1 MKRSIILTS
10 VLFSIPLV
18 CYAFAGMFDRY
29 LELMDVLNAVIKTI
43 FVAQLVVYLLIVVKW
58 GKISK
63 RIRMELIFLAKGL
76 CKNQWIN
83 LFAAWLLS
91 SFVLTPYVDVFCV
104 SLWILGIIPLF
115 LFGVIYWIIVFKK
128 KQRKRWLSGLKA
140 IYFYIITSIGQIM
153 GFSIY
158 YIAYILKWYVPSN
171 EYCGI
176 MWDFLGYKSY
186 IGNEGGYILLEGMLE
201 LAICMAVPYLVLVV
215 INAVR
220 FILSSTR

>member
-1 MKRSIILTS
+1 MTS

-29 LELMDVLNAVIKTI
+29 LELMDVLNAVLKTI
-43 FVAQLVVYLLIVVKW
+43 FVTQLFVYLLIVVKW
-58 GKISK
+58 GKLSK
-63 RIRMELIFLAKGL
+63 RIRMKLLFLAKGL

-201 LAICMAVPYLVLVV
+201 LAICMALPYLVLVV

>member
-140 IYFYIITSIGQIM
+140 IYFYIITSIGQII
-153 GFSIY
+153 GFAIY

-171 EYCGI
+171 DYCGI

>member
-128 KQRKRWLSGLKA
+128 KQRKIWLSGLKA

>member
-1 MKRSIILTS
+1 MKKSIILTS

-29 LELMDVLNAVIKTI
+29 LELMDVLNAVLKTI
-43 FVAQLVVYLLIVVKW
+43 FVTQLVVYLLIVVKW
-58 GKISK
+58 GKLSK
-63 RIRMELIFLAKGL
+63 RIRMKLLFLAKGL

>member
-1 MKRSIILTS
+1 MKKSIILTS

>member
-63 RIRMELIFLAKGL
+63 RIRMKLIFLAKGL

>member
-1 MKRSIILTS
+1 MKKSIILTS

-29 LELMDVLNAVIKTI
+29 LELMDVLNAVLKTI
-43 FVAQLVVYLLIVVKW
+43 FVTQLVVYLLIVVKW
-58 GKISK
+58 GKLSK
-63 RIRMELIFLAKGL
+63 RIRMKLLFLAKGL

-201 LAICMAVPYLVLVV
+201 LAICMALPYLVLVV

>member
-1 MKRSIILTS
+1 MKKIIVVLT
-10 VLFSIPLV
+10 VLFTIPLAG
-18 CYAFAGMFDRY
+18 YAHAGFFDRY
-29 LELMDVLNAVIKTI
+29 LELMDVLNAVLKTI
-43 FVAQLVVYLLIVVKW
+43 FVTQLFVYLLIVVKW
-58 GKISK
+58 GNLSK
-63 RIRMELIFLAKGL
+63 RIRMKLLFLAKGL

>member
-1 MKRSIILTS
+1 MKKSIILTS

-43 FVAQLVVYLLIVVKW
+43 FVAQLIVYLLIVVKW
-58 GKISK
+58 GKLSK
-63 RIRMELIFLAKGL
+63 RIRMRLLFFAKGL

-140 IYFYIITSIGQIM
+140 IYFYIITMFFYRIMSIKI
-153 GFSIY
+153 
-158 YIAYILKWYVPSN
+158 
-171 EYCGI
+171 
-176 MWDFLGYKSY
+176 
-186 IGNEGGYILLEGMLE
+186 
-201 LAICMAVPYLVLVV
+201 
-215 INAVR
+215 
-220 FILSSTR
+220 

>member
-1 MKRSIILTS
+1 MKKIIVVLT
-10 VLFSIPLV
+10 VLFAIPLAG
-18 CYAFAGMFDRY
+18 YAHAGFFDRY
-29 LELMDVLNAVIKTI
+29 LELMDVLNAVLKTI
-43 FVAQLVVYLLIVVKW
+43 FVTQLFVYLLIVVKW
-58 GKISK
+58 GNLSK
-63 RIRMELIFLAKGL
+63 RIRMKLLFLAKGL

-158 YIAYILKWYVPSN
+158 YITYILKWYVPSN

>member
-10 VLFSIPLV
+10 VLFSIALV

-29 LELMDVLNAVIKTI
+29 LELMDVLNAVLKTI
-43 FVAQLVVYLLIVVKW
+43 FVTQLFVYLLIVVKW
-58 GKISK
+58 GKLSK
-63 RIRMELIFLAKGL
+63 RIRMKLLFLAKGL

-91 SFVLTPYVDVFCV
+91 SFVLTPYIDVFCV

-115 LFGVIYWIIVFKK
+115 LFGVIYWIIVFKM

>member
-1 MKRSIILTS
+1 MTS

>member
-1 MKRSIILTS
+1 MTS

-29 LELMDVLNAVIKTI
+29 LELMDVLNAVLKTI
-43 FVAQLVVYLLIVVKW
+43 FVTQLVVYLLIVVKW
-58 GKISK
+58 GKLSK
-63 RIRMELIFLAKGL
+63 RIRMKLLFLAKGL

-201 LAICMAVPYLVLVV
+201 LAICMALPYLVLVV

-220 FILSSTR
+220 FILSSAR

>member
-29 LELMDVLNAVIKTI
+29 LELMDVLNAVIKNI

-63 RIRMELIFLAKGL
+63 RFRMKLLFLAKGL
-76 CKNQWIN
+76 CKNPWIN

-91 SFVLTPYVDVFCV
+91 SFVLTPYMDVFCV

-171 EYCGI
+171 DYCGI

-186 IGNEGGYILLEGMLE
+186 IGYEGGYIILKGMLE
-201 LAICMAVPYLVLVV
+201 LTICMAVPFFVLVV
-215 INAVR
+215 INIVR
-220 FILSSTR
+220 FVISRTR

>member
-29 LELMDVLNAVIKTI
+29 LELMDVLNAVLKTI
-43 FVAQLVVYLLIVVKW
+43 FVTQLFVYLLIVVKW
-58 GKISK
+58 GKLSK
-63 RIRMELIFLAKGL
+63 RIRMKLLFLAKGL

-201 LAICMAVPYLVLVV
+201 LAICMALPYLVLVV

-220 FILSSTR
+220 FILSSAR

>member
-1 MKRSIILTS
+1 
-10 VLFSIPLV
+10 
-18 CYAFAGMFDRY
+18 
-29 LELMDVLNAVIKTI
+29 
-43 FVAQLVVYLLIVVKW
+43 
-58 GKISK
+58 
-63 RIRMELIFLAKGL
+63 MELIFLAKGL

-128 KQRKRWLSGLKA
+128 KQRKIWLSGLKA